1 MYTGVGFSIF
11 SKQELGLCK
20 ITDEVAFE
28 LEGGGI
34 DDGAS
39 EINTLEAVQ
48 GGFKKLRRME

>member
-20 ITDEVAFE
+20 IITDEVAFE

-34 DDGAS
+34 DYGAS
-39 EINTLEAVQ
+39 EINTLEAIQ
-48 GGFKKLRRME
+48 GGFKKLI